1 MSEYKYQQIE
11 SKWQK
16 SWTENNSVK
25 CDINSKDKNFYN
37 LCMYPYPSGD
47 LHMGHIR
54 NYTIGDVITRYKIM
68 NGFNVLSP
76 MGWDS
81 FGLPAENAAIKTGIH
96 PKTFTE
102 ERIDNMKDQIIRL
115 GSLYEWDREVAAHS
129 KDYYKWTQYI
139 FVKLFKNKLAYK
151 KDAPVNWCDSC
162 KTVLANEQVIEGNCD
177 RCDAIVDQ
185 KNLNQWFL
193 KISDYSEEL
202 LEGLNEIGDW
212 PENVKAMQQNWIGK
226 SEGAEFS
233 LNIDDTDLSFDVF
246 TTRPDTLFGMTFAVL
261 SPEHPLMDEVISI
274 SSNRDEIE
282 NYIDNAKKKSEF
294 ERMSLTKEKTGVDT
308 GLFVINPV
316 NGKKVSLWIA
326 DYVLINYGTGAIM
339 AVPGHDQRDYDFA
352 KKYGIKII
360 QVISDK
366 NRESSIEKEAFI
378 GEGILINSGNFDSLK
393 SHTEGSEKII
403 QYLEDNK
410 IGTSKTTFRLRDWL
424 ISRQRYWGCPI
435 PLINC
440 DKCGMVPES
449 EENLPVLLPD
459 IDDYKNTNESPLA
472 KSEDFINTNCPECG
486 VKATRETDTMDTF
499 VDSSWYFLRF
509 VDPKNEDMP
518 FDANK
523 VNNWLPVDQYIGG
536 VEHAILHLLYSRF
549 FSKALKKCSYRIPDE
564 PFKKLVTQGM
574 VCHETFSDHE
584 GKWVEPSKVL
594 KKREGLFYSTD
605 NGLIELKKGRSEKMS
620 KSKKNVIDPDQIIK
634 NYGADTARLF
644 MISDSPPERDLEW
657 SDDGIKATYKFLKK
671 LFEHLISD
679 LSFKP
684 SLDSKEIKNMNN
696 DDKESFNLTQKTIF
710 NYSNDIS
717 NYRFNTAV
725 AKLREFSNFL
735 LKKKN
740 SKNVNDYCW
749 TIFLRLISII
759 TPHFSQEILNNSG
772 FSGFIYEIE
781 WPKPLE
787 NITQK
792 EYANLVIQLNGKKK
806 ALIKVPKDLEQ
817 KEVLNYM
824 KKDQNLSAF
833 LQNDFKKIIFVK
845 NKIINFV
852 K

>member
-1 MSEYKYQQIE
+1 
-11 SKWQK
+11 
-16 SWTENNSVK
+16 
-25 CDINSKDKNFYN
+25 
-37 LCMYPYPSGD
+37 MYPYPSGD

-115 GSLYEWDREVAAHS
+115 GSLYEWDREVAAHN
-129 KDYYKWTQYI
+129 KDYYKWTQFI
-139 FVKLFKNKLAYK
+139 FIKLFKNKLAYK
-151 KDAPVNWCDSC
+151 KDAPVNWCVSC

-177 RCDAIVDQ
+177 RCDAVVDQ

-193 KISDYSEEL
+193 KISDYSDEL
-202 LEGLNEIGDW
+202 LDGLNQIGDW

-233 LNIDDTDLSFDVF
+233 LNIENTELSFEVF

-261 SPEHPLMDEVISI
+261 SPEHNIMNEVLALSPN
-274 SSNRDEIE
+274 SDDLQK
-282 NYIDNAKKKSEF
+282 YIDDAKNKSEF

-352 KKYGIKII
+352 KKYNIEII

-366 NRESSIEKEAFI
+366 NNESSIENEAYI
-378 GEGILINSGNFDSLK
+378 GDGILINSGEFDNLE
-393 SHTEGSEKII
+393 SHSQGSKKII
-403 QYLEDNK
+403 EFLEDNK

-440 DKCGMVPES
+440 KNCGMVPES
-449 EENLPVLLPD
+449 EDNLPVLLPE

-472 KSEDFINTNCPECG
+472 KSEEFINTNCPKCG
-486 VKATRETDTMDTF
+486 TEAKRETDTMDTF

-509 VDPKNEDMP
+509 VDSNNEELP
-518 FDANK
+518 FDPKK

-549 FSKALKKCSYRIPDE
+549 FVKALRDLNYLNFNE
-564 PFKKLVTQGM
+564 PFQNLFSQGM
-574 VCHETFSDHE
+574 INFGGS
-584 GKWVEPSKVL
+584 
-594 KKREGLFYSTD
+594 
-605 NGLIELKKGRSEKMS
+605 KMS
-620 KSKKNVIDPDQIIK
+620 KSKGNTVDPESYFK
-634 NYGADTARLF
+634 THGADALRLYILF
-644 MISDSPPERDLEW
+644 MAPPSDGVEWNDGGIEGTKRFLNKFWENINKLSNLKELE
-657 SDDGIKATYKFLKK
+657 SSKIEENIVRKVNQSINSVSKHLDR
-671 LFEHLISD
+671 FE
-679 LSFKP
+679 
-684 SLDSKEIKNMNN
+684 
-696 DDKESFNLTQKTIF
+696 
-710 NYSNDIS
+710 
-717 NYRFNTAV
+717 FNTAV
-725 AKLREFSNFL
+725 SDLMKLNNDLSEF
-735 LKKKN
+735 LKNPDGVSKN
-740 SKNVNDYCW
+740 SKDMIIKNLC
-749 TIFLRLISII
+749 ILLFPMAPHIS
-759 TPHFSQEILNNSG
+759 SE
-772 FSGFIYEIE
+772 IYEEYFNEDLIQAT
-781 WPKPLE
+781 WPEVDTE
-787 NITQK
+787 NLNDPTY
-792 EYANLVIQLNGKKK
+792 ELVVQINGKKK
-806 ALIKVPKDLEQ
+806 YTRQTDIGLDQSEVEKIC
-817 KEVLNYM
+817 KEEFKMNI
-824 KKDQNLSAF
+824 SE
-833 LQNDFKKIIFVK
+833 FKKIIYIQD
-845 NKIINFV
+845 KIINFV
-852 K
+852 G